1 MLHWTHE
8 QDLYNQPITKLVEF
22 LVLAYQENPNM
33 NFEVFVH
40 KAEQLQEDDK
50 IGSSSVHL

>member
-1 MLHWTHE
+1 
-8 QDLYNQPITKLVEF
+8 
-22 LVLAYQENPNM
+22 M

-50 IGSSSVHL
+50 IGQSSDVLTRVLLWKSAQRISGRSMNA